1 MAAPEAIRDRAG
13 DAQGSAKLESPIK
26 PEKAP
31 LRIGIDIRRLGDFG
45 VGTYINNLVHALRR
59 AETPSTSYV
68 LIGNEG
74 QFERLGPLGPNFESQ
89 IYPRRFNSR
98 RSHFDFPLGLR
109 GLQLN
114 VFHMPHR
121 WVPYFLPGPYV
132 ATLHDINNILF
143 PEEDPSSSPERV
155 RRHMLARGLRR
166 AARVIAV
173 SEATKRDAVTHLG
186 LSPDRIEVVH
196 NAIDEQVGRPV
207 TDNERIEVLHRYQI
221 RGPFVLYTGRI
232 QPHKNIPRLIEA
244 FAVAK
249 AELEKRPEY
258 SELTLIVIGDQSDA
272 FPAVRH
278 AVMRSRVQ
286 QSVRFLG
293 FVPVETLRC
302 FYEAATAFLF
312 PSLYEGFG
320 LPPLEAMAHGTPVIT
335 SNLSSMPEAVGDAAV
350 LVNPENV
357 FEIARGLQR
366 VLLDETLREQL
377 RRRGREQVARFSWD
391 QSARRVLAIYHQVG
405 RDQYHVRIQ
414 RARAE

>member
-1 MAAPEAIRDRAG
+1 MAAPESMRDRTEETN
-13 DAQGSAKLESPIK
+13 GSAEPGSAAK
-26 PEKAP
+26 PQAAR

-45 VGTYINNLVHALRR
+45 VGTYIKNLVHALQR
-59 AETPSTSYV
+59 AESPSINYV

-74 QFERLGPLGPNFESQ
+74 QFEKLGPLGPNFQSKL
-89 IYPRRFNSR
+89 YLRRFNSR
-98 RSHFDFPLGLR
+98 RSHFDLPLGLR
-109 GLQLN
+109 GLRLDA
-114 VFHMPHR
+114 FHMPHR
-121 WVPYFLPGPYV
+121 WVPYFLPRPYV

-143 PEEDPSSSPERV
+143 PEEEASSVPERV
-155 RRHMLARGLRR
+155 RRHMLTRGLRR
-166 AARVIAV
+166 AALVIAV

-186 LSPDRIEVVH
+186 LSAGRIEVVH
-196 NAIDEQVGRPV
+196 NAIDEQVGRLV
-207 TDNERIEVLHRYQI
+207 TEDERVEVLHRYQV

-249 AELEKRPEY
+249 AELENRPEY
-258 SELTLIVIGDQSDA
+258 SDLTLIVIGDQSSA

-335 SNLSSMPEAVGDAAV
+335 SNLSSMPETVGDAAV

-366 VLLDETLREQL
+366 VLLDKTLREQL
-377 RRRGREQVARFSWD
+377 RRRGQEQAGRFSWD
-391 QSARRVLAIYHQVG
+391 QSARRVLDIYRRVSAG
-405 RDQYHVRIQ
+405 
-414 RARAE
+414 A

>member
-1 MAAPEAIRDRAG
+1 MRMPFWAITMAAPENARDRIRE
-13 DAQGSAKLESPIK
+13 AQPRFDPAPATGPQA
-26 PEKAP
+26 AP
-31 LRIGIDIRRLGDFG
+31 LRIGIDIRRLEDFG
-45 VGTYINNLVHALRR
+45 VGTYIKNLVHALGR
-59 AETPSTSYV
+59 AEAPSTNYV

-74 QFERLGPLGPNFESQ
+74 QFEQLGPLGPGFEPK
-89 IYPRRFNSR
+89 IYPRRYDSR
-98 RSHFDFPLGLR
+98 RSHFDFSPALR
-109 GLQLN
+109 GLRLD
-114 VFHMPHR
+114 VLHMTHR
-121 WVPYFLPGPYV
+121 WVPYFLSGPYV
-132 ATLHDINNILF
+132 ATLHDINTILF
-143 PEEDPSSSPERV
+143 PEEDASPVPGRV
-155 RRHMLARGLRR
+155 RRHMLSRGLQR

-186 LSPDRIEVVH
+186 LSADRIDVVH

-221 RGPFVLYTGRI
+221 RGPFVLYAGRI

-249 AELEKRPEY
+249 AELENRPEY
-258 SELTLIVIGDQSDA
+258 NNLTLIVIGDQPSA

-335 SNLSSMPEAVGDAAV
+335 SNLSSMPETVGDAAV

-366 VLLDETLREQL
+366 VLFDETFSDQL
-377 RRRGREQVARFSWD
+377 RRRGREQAERFSWD
-391 QSARRVLAIYHQVG
+391 HSARRVLDIYRRVS
-405 RDQYHVRIQ
+405 
-414 RARAE
+414 ANA